1 MAANERKQ
9 IISLPLKFVFTEEGS
24 SALLRQNVKIN
35 RLKMGDQTE
44 NYGVLLDKVTP
55 DFLQRMIMMDYISK
69 IEVSGVE
76 PIESRSDIIE
86 ISKLIV
92 FSILYRHY
100 ADISLEQILTSNLVK
115 QWNHLNPSLVIDE
128 KTQFKEGLLQTFME
142 RHAEELTK
150 IQQEL
155 VDPVYKGI
163 ESDTELEQDEKEHRR
178 EILQGLS
185 SSIPP
190 LAWFALLKFSNTH
203 DFSILLR
210 AIRIRLTETLKK
222 ANIAEYVSLMLMEL
236 ATNIGNL
243 NIQKEAGLLYG
254 KEKIDVKQV
263 IQDPKLRLPVIE
275 SLRKKNNLLT
285 FSWKLGGTSLA
296 IGTRGR
302 FQVVLYD
309 QDINFVATRESIAQ
323 TKAADV
329 RRFNLS
335 EFYQKLHNSGSDLDL
350 GMFYLSFLD
359 EACNNMGIK
368 FESMVNQSQFSGMGQ
383 TITTLTFTL

>member
-9 IISLPLKFVFTEEGS
+9 FISLPLKFVFTETGA

-44 NYGVLLDKVTP
+44 DYGVLMDKITP
-55 DFLQRMIMMDYISK
+55 DFLQRMIMMNYISK

-76 PIESRSDIIE
+76 PAESRTDIVE
-86 ISKLIV
+86 LSKLIV
-92 FSILYRHY
+92 FSILFRNF
-100 ADISLEQILTSNLVK
+100 ADVSLEQLLTSNPVK

-128 KTQFKEGLLQTFME
+128 KTQFKEGLLQSFVEQHMDELKEIQSELME
-142 RHAEELTK
+142 P
-150 IQQEL
+150 IYNNI
-155 VDPVYKGI
+155 D
-163 ESDTELEQDEKEHRR
+163 SDTALEQDEKEHRK
-178 EILQGLS
+178 EILQNMF
-185 SSIPP
+185 SSIHP
-190 LAWFALLKFSNTH
+190 LGWFTVLKFRKTR
-203 DFSILLR
+203 DFHFLIR
-210 AIRIRLTETLKK
+210 AVRLCLVESLKK
-222 ANIAEYVSLMLMEL
+222 TNLAEYSSMMLMEL
-236 ATNIGNL
+236 ASNIVNL
-243 NIQKEAGLLYG
+243 NIQKEAKQLYG
-254 KEKIDVKQV
+254 NENLNVKQL
-263 IQDPKLRLPVIE
+263 ILDPQLRLPVIE

-309 QDINFVATRESIAQ
+309 QDINFAATRESMSQ
-323 TKAADV
+323 SKSADV

-335 EFYQKLHNSGSDLDL
+335 EFYKKLHQSGNDLDL

-368 FESMVNQSQFSGMGQ
+368 FESMVSQTQFSGRGQ
-383 TITTLTFTL
+383 TITTLTFLL